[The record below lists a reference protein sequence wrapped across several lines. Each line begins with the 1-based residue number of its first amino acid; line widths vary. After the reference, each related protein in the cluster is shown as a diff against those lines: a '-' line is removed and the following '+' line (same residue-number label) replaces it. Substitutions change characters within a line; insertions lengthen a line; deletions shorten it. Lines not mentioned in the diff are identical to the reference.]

1 MLAQLDAK
9 LAAVC
14 SARGKQPTI
23 HFKAIATLLAAGLT
37 LGSCVTAPPPVA
49 GADPAD
55 PNIRVAPASYRS
67 TVAPYASLRPVAPS
81 SWRERN
87 DRVAPLSKTQR

>member
-1 MLAQLDAK
+1 MLAQLGAK

-14 SARGKQPTI
+14 PARGKLSTI
-23 HFKAIATLLAAGLT
+23 HCKAIIAFTAAGLV
-37 LGSCVTAPPPVA
+37 LGGCVAAPLPVA

-55 PNIRVAPASYRS
+55 PGVPVAATSYRS

-87 DRVAPLSKTQR
+87 DRVAPAPKTQR